1 MECDVCAI
9 KNLIYRYAELTDHG
23 ELDRVAG
30 LFGDLSR
37 HLLRPV

>member
-9 KNLIYRYAELTDHG
+9 RNLIYRYAEHMDRG
-23 ELDRVAG
+23 ELDRVGA